1 MAVHPLLRRAT
12 AVGVL
17 AVVAVAWAPTAAS
30 ACACGALVSD
40 SPLQAFDETA
50 LVTLEGDLETVTV
63 DIATRRDP
71 TASYPEEPTGDTAS
85 TSTVPA
91 PTNLAF
97 VMPVPAQADFSLADA
112 DLFTDLDT
120 ISRPEVKTVQ
130 ITDDPEI
137 LGLDGS
143 GDGTSGGAPA
153 AGANVLDEITLG
165 PYDVVQLN
173 GAADEVATWLTTNGF
188 TASEGL
194 LAGLGTYLAEGWNI
208 VAAKL
213 SATSDPFGALP
224 PMQVRFTTDAP
235 VYPMRLSVN
244 ARSPQQ
250 LRLYVLADHR
260 TDTTT
265 PTPGAADP
273 DLVFA
278 GWVDPTASGA
288 ATLATEVSSR
298 SFLTRYDLSYDPA
311 SISAD
316 MTLTRAATDATYRTV
331 ITQYEHVRS
340 GWTIPLTVGVW
351 GGLPLLVVGLAVL
364 LVVRRRRRPVS

>member
-1 MAVHPLLRRAT
+1 MNLPPLLRRVT
-12 AVGVL
+12 VVGLVAL
-17 AVVAVAWAPTAAS
+17 ALVAWAPTAAS

-50 LVTLEGDLETVTV
+50 LVTLADGLETVTV

-71 TASYPEEPTGDTAS
+71 TASYPDEPYSGSAPTPT
-85 TSTVPA
+85 TPA
-91 PTNLAF
+91 PTDLAF
-97 VMPVPAQADFSLADA
+97 VMPVPAKAEFTLADA

-120 ISRPEVKTVQ
+120 ISRPEVRTVQ

-143 GDGTSGGAPA
+143 GDRTSGGAP
-153 AGANVLDEITLG
+153 GATVLDEITLG

-173 GAADEVATWLTTNGF
+173 GAPDEVATWLTTNGF

-194 LAGLGTYLAEGWNI
+194 LAGLGSYLAEGWNI
-208 VAAKL
+208 VAVKL
-213 SATSDPFGALP
+213 SATSDPYGALP
-224 PMQVRFTTDAP
+224 PMQVRFATDTP
-235 VYPMRLSVN
+235 VYPMRLSAN

-265 PTPGAADP
+265 PTPNGGDP
-273 DLVFA
+273 ELVYA
-278 GWVDPTASGA
+278 GWVDPATTGAENLAQEMSGR
-288 ATLATEVSSR
+288 T
-298 SFLTRYDLSYDPA
+298 FLTRYDLSYDPVDIA
-311 SISAD
+311 AD
-316 MTLTRAATDATYRTV
+316 MTLTRAAKDTTHRTV

-340 GWTIPLTVGVW
+340 GWTIPLTVGFW
-351 GGLPLLVVGLAVL
+351 GALPLLVIGLVVL
-364 LVVRRRRRPVS
+364 LVVRVQRSRAS